1 MPAYNIIKLKN
12 LTPLHVGTGREYYD
26 FAASDLHSDA
36 LAAALAAVR
45 AEQGKTDVE
54 DFLNSFTLSSAFPFS
69 GNAFFLPKMQGKMSV
84 KVEGQEEQE
93 YRKALKKLKFIAS
106 DLWTD
111 LAAGQVVTVTA
122 SRLHKE
128 FLVSKA
134 DAFEKPYLS
143 QVNQRV
149 SVPRAD
155 NADAEPFYFNWTYFS
170 SEAGLYVLTDATGAV
185 FSELEELFALLGESG
200 LGTDRNVGGG
210 KFEVETGTIELP
222 SIADANHTILL
233 SLFIP
238 AKEEL
243 QALNLN
249 AARYELLLRGGY
261 MAGSSVEGFRHLRK
275 RSVYMF
281 GVGSLFPTVET
292 LRGKVVDLKPDW
304 NDERMHPV
312 FRSGRP
318 FTVKVK
324 I

>member
-1 MPAYNIIKLKN
+1 
-12 LTPLHVGTGREYYD
+12 
-26 FAASDLHSDA
+26 
-36 LAAALAAVR
+36 
-45 AEQGKTDVE
+45 
-54 DFLNSFTLSSAFPFS
+54 
-69 GNAFFLPKMQGKMSV
+69 
-84 KVEGQEEQE
+84 
-93 YRKALKKLKFIAS
+93 
-106 DLWTD
+106 
-111 LAAGQVVTVTA
+111 
-122 SRLHKE
+122 
-128 FLVSKA
+128 
-134 DAFEKPYLS
+134 
-143 QVNQRV
+143 
-149 SVPRAD
+149 VPRAD

-170 SEAGLYVLTDATGAV
+170 SEAGLYVLTDATGTV
-185 FSELEELFALLGESG
+185 FSELTELFKLLGESG
-200 LGTDRNVGGG
+200 FGTDRNVGGG
-210 KFEVETGTIELP
+210 KFEVETGAIELP
-222 SIADANHTILL
+222 SVADANHTMLL

-281 GVGSLFPTVET
+281 GAGSLFPTVET